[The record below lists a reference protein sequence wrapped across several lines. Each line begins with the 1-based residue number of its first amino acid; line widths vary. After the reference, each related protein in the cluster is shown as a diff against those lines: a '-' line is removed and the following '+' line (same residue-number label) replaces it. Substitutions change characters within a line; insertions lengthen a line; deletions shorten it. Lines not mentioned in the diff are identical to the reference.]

1 MKMKAAAISHR
12 KPGSHSR
19 FVKYRVAPGQCRC
32 PHFIQNRFI
41 ASASTRARVA
51 DVTGKPTLITW
62 LLLLSLGVLW
72 GFSFLAVELALPG
85 FAPLQI
91 AALRIAIAA
100 VIVTAASFALRDR
113 LPPFNSPTGRRI
125 WLHCFGMAI
134 FSNALPFSLLSWAQL
149 NVNSGFAGISM
160 AVVPL
165 MVLPL
170 AHIFVPGEHLNR
182 RKLTG
187 FLMGFAGVVILIG
200 PAKILAGT
208 GTSLESIA
216 RLACVLASCSYAC
229 GAITTRTA
237 PKGPA
242 LAFSAA
248 ALILAS
254 LIMLPLAFTLNPF
267 PTAPQT
273 DAILAILYLAV
284 FPTALAIMMLVHIIK
299 TAGPSFLSLV
309 NYQVPIWAVL
319 FGMVF
324 LNEALPA
331 SFLAALGLI
340 LLGMAISQGRR
351 KLRGALPDG

>member
-1 MKMKAAAISHR
+1 MTA
-12 KPGSHSR
+12 
-19 FVKYRVAPGQCRC
+19 
-32 PHFIQNRFI
+32 
-41 ASASTRARVA
+41 
-51 DVTGKPTLITW
+51 KPTLTTW
-62 LLLLSLGVLW
+62 LLLVTLGVLW
-72 GFSFLAVELALPG
+72 GFSFLAVELALHD

-91 AALRIAIAA
+91 AALRIAMAA
-100 VIVTAASFALRDR
+100 VIVTAASFALGDR
-113 LPPFNSPTGRRI
+113 LPATNTPAGRRI

-165 MVLPL
+165 MVLQL
-170 AHIFVPGEHLNR
+170 AHIFVPGEHLTR

-187 FLMGFAGVVILIG
+187 FLLGFAGVVILIG

-208 GTSLESIA
+208 GSNLESLA

-229 GAITTRTA
+229 GAVTTRTA

-254 LIMLPLAFTLNPF
+254 LIMLPLALAMNPF
-267 PTAPQT
+267 PAAPQT
-273 DAILAILYLAV
+273 DGILAILYLGI
-284 FPTALAIMMLVHIIK
+284 FPTALATIVLVHIIK

-309 NYQVPIWAVL
+309 NYQVPVWAVL
-319 FGMVF
+319 FGMIF

-331 SFLAALGLI
+331 SFLAALALI
-340 LLGMAISQGRR
+340 LLGIAVSQGR
-351 KLRGALPDG
+351 LRLRPVPQGG

>member
-1 MKMKAAAISHR
+1 MTA
-12 KPGSHSR
+12 KPS
-19 FVKYRVAPGQCRC
+19 F
-32 PHFIQNRFI
+32 
-41 ASASTRARVA
+41 T
-51 DVTGKPTLITW
+51 TW
-62 LLLLSLGVLW
+62 LLLLTLGVLW
-72 GFSFLAVELALPG
+72 GFSFLAVELALPS

-100 VIVTAASFALRDR
+100 AIVTVASFAVGDR
-113 LPPFNSPTGRRI
+113 LPTTNTSAGRRI

-149 NVNSGFAGISM
+149 HVNSGFAGISM

-170 AHIFVPGEHLNR
+170 AHIFVPGEHLTR
-182 RKLTG
+182 LKLTG

-200 PAKILAGT
+200 PAKILAGS
-208 GTSLESIA
+208 GSDLESIA
-216 RLACVLASCSYAC
+216 RLACALASCSYAC

-242 LAFSAA
+242 LAFSSA

-254 LIMLPLAFTLNPF
+254 LIMLPLAFTLNPV
-267 PTAPQT
+267 PVAPAK
-273 DAILAILYLAV
+273 DAILAILYLGI
-284 FPTALAIMMLVHIIK
+284 FPTALATIMLVHIIK

-319 FGMVF
+319 FGMIF
-324 LNEALPA
+324 LGEALPA

-340 LLGMAISQGRR
+340 LLGVTVSQGRLN
-351 KLRGALPDG
+351 LRGALQDG

>member
-1 MKMKAAAISHR
+1 MTA
-12 KPGSHSR
+12 
-19 FVKYRVAPGQCRC
+19 
-32 PHFIQNRFI
+32 
-41 ASASTRARVA
+41 
-51 DVTGKPTLITW
+51 KPTLITW
-62 LLLLSLGVLW
+62 LLLLILGVLW
-72 GFSFLAVELALPG
+72 GFSFLAVELALPA

-100 VIVTAASFALRDR
+100 VIVTAASFALGDR
-113 LPPFNSPTGRRI
+113 LPAINTPTGRRI
-125 WLHCFGMAI
+125 WLHCLGMAL

-165 MVLPL
+165 MILPL
-170 AHIFVPGEHLNR
+170 AHVFVPGEHLTR
-182 RKLTG
+182 SKLTG

-200 PAKILAGT
+200 PAKILAGS
-208 GTSLESIA
+208 GSSLESIA
-216 RLACVLASCSYAC
+216 RMTCVLASCSYAC

-242 LAFSAA
+242 LAFSSA

-254 LIMLPLAFTLNPF
+254 LIMLPLAYTLSPV
-267 PTAPQT
+267 PSAPQT
-273 DAILAILYLAV
+273 DAILAIFYLAV
-284 FPTALAIMMLVHIIK
+284 FPTALATMMLVHIIK

-319 FGMVF
+319 FGMIF
-324 LNEALPA
+324 LGEALPG

-340 LLGMAISQGRR
+340 LFGMAISQGRLN
-351 KLRGALPDG
+351 LRLAV